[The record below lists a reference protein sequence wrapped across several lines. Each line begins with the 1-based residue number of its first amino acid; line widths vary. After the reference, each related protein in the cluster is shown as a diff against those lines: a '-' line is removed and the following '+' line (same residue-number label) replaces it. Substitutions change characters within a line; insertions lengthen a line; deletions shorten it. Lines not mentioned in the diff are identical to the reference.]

1 MSYVD
6 LITAEHRQQPG
17 FVALVSLFT
26 EVFESNIA
34 LLNSF
39 PQLFDVDIAVG
50 EQLDYIGEWVG
61 VNRNLSPAI
70 TDVFFGWDDPSLCW
84 DVGYWQDQYSEGGV
98 TVLPDDVYRAII
110 KSKIALNQWDGDI
123 PDALNAIQGALPYNG
138 FFIQDNQD
146 MSMLLGITGPIT
158 PLVQALI
165 TRGYFDIRPAG
176 VQISYETSSTFFGWD
191 IEITTI
197 SGWDVGSWG
206 IEVPEGAPI
215 I

>member
-1 MSYVD
+1 MCSSD
-6 LITAEHRQQPG
+6 L
-17 FVALVSLFT
+17 
-26 EVFESNIA
+26 
-34 LLNSF
+34 
-39 PQLFDVDIAVG
+39 
-50 EQLDYIGEWVG
+50 
-61 VNRNLSPAI
+61 
-70 TDVFFGWDDPSLCW
+70 
-84 DVGYWQDQYSEGGV
+84 
-98 TVLPDDVYRAII
+98 RAII